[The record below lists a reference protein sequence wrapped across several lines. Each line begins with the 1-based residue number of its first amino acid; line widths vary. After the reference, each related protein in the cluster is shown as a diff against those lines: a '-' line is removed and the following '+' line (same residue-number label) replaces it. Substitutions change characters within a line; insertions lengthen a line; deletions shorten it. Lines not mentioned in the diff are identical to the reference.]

1 MASSSSSPSMAASSE
16 ATAKPASSI
25 VVPLEGMVI
34 PASAVI
40 ETTGGDHNLVALE
53 PLEEEPDSHK
63 GDWRG
68 SDITGRDI
76 QEMVAEGYL
85 PATEGLAW
93 RAAPAGEVTP
103 FPQVGEK
110 VYLKA
115 QLERGVSL
123 PISYFF
129 LSVLNHF
136 KVQPHNLSP
145 NSILMLSNF
154 AALCE
159 GYLGIRPRLD
169 LFVYFFTVK
178 REAGHSREEL
188 RNCGTI
194 SFKIRPG
201 RRFPDIVGHK
211 SWKNWQRTYFYG
223 PDIPLAGQ
231 EVTYPDFVYGA
242 ATEVSTWRSHASLP
256 SDLDAY
262 RAIRRIKWFIE
273 TGLTGLDLAMCWFI
287 RRIQPLQ
294 HRTKYMHEYTGDRRD
309 TLRISEDN
317 FSSDSVKFRPKDIVK
332 VKDKKR
338 GFTLTYDMFVDGKC
352 PKVDIYFPFMTLLH
366 FFCLANII
374 LSNTMISSLN
384 SLTI

>member
-1 MASSSSSPSMAASSE
+1 MASSSSSPLMAASSE
-16 ATAKPASSI
+16 ATTKPVSSV
-25 VVPLEGMVI
+25 VVPLEGLVI

-40 ETTGGDHNLVALE
+40 ETTGGDHNMAALD

-63 GDWRG
+63 GDWRD
-68 SDITGRDI
+68 SDIIGRDI

-93 RAAPAGEVTP
+93 RAAPADEVIP
-103 FPQVGEK
+103 SPQAEEK

-115 QLERGVSL
+115 QLVRGVSM
-123 PISYFF
+123 PISNFF

-145 NSILMLSNF
+145 NSILVFSNF

-194 SFKIRPG
+194 SFNIRPG
-201 RRFPDIVGHK
+201 RRFPDIVGHE
-211 SWKNWQRTYFYG
+211 SCKNWQRTYFYG
-223 PDIPLAGQ
+223 PDIPLAGR
-231 EVTYPDFVYGA
+231 EATYPDFVDGA
-242 ATEVSTWRSHASLP
+242 AAEVSSWRSHASLP
-256 SDLDAY
+256 SDLDAS
-262 RAIRRIKWFIE
+262 RAIRQIEWFVE

-294 HRTKYMHEYTGDRRD
+294 HCAKYMHEYTSDRRD
-309 TLRISEDN
+309 SLRISVDN
-317 FSSDSVKFRPKDIVK
+317 FSSDSVKLRLKDIVK

-338 GFTLTYDMFVDGKC
+338 GFTITYDMFVDGKC
-352 PKVDIYFPFMTLLH
+352 PKVGFYFPCTTYTPVLPSCKCH
-366 FFCLANII
+366 FI
-374 LSNTMISSLN
+374 
-384 SLTI
+384 

>member
-1 MASSSSSPSMAASSE
+1 MASSSSSPSMASSSE
-16 ATAKPASSI
+16 ATTKPASSI
-25 VVPLEGMVI
+25 VVPLEGLVI

-40 ETTGGDHNLVALE
+40 ETTGGDQNLAALE
-53 PLEEEPDSHK
+53 PLDEEPDSHK

-68 SDITGRDI
+68 SDNTGRHTPKMGD
-76 QEMVAEGYL
+76 EGDL

-103 FPQVGEK
+103 SPQAGEK

-115 QLERGVSL
+115 QLVHGVSL
-123 PISYFF
+123 PISHFF
-129 LSVLNHF
+129 LSVLNHY

-145 NSILMLSNF
+145 NSILVLSNF

-194 SFKIRPG
+194 SFKIRPS
-201 RRFPDIVGHK
+201 RRFPDIVVHE
-211 SWKNWQRTYFYG
+211 SCKNWQRTYFYG
-223 PDIPLAGQ
+223 PDIPLAGR
-231 EVTYPDFVYGA
+231 EVTYPDFVDGA
-242 ATEVSTWRSHASLP
+242 AAKSSSWRSQASLP
-256 SDLDAY
+256 SDIDAS
-262 RAIRRIKWFIE
+262 RAIRRIEWFVE

-294 HRTKYMHEYTGDRRD
+294 HPAKLMHEYTSDRRD
-309 TLRISEDN
+309 SLRIFVDN
-317 FSSDSVKFRPKDIVK
+317 FSSDSVKLRLKYIVK
-332 VKDKKR
+332 MKDKKR
-338 GFTLTYDMFVDGKC
+338 GFTITYDMFVDGKC
-352 PKVDIYFPFMTLLH
+352 PKVGIYFPCTTYTPVLPSCICH
-366 FFCLANII
+366 FV
-374 LSNTMISSLN
+374 
-384 SLTI
+384 

>member
-1 MASSSSSPSMAASSE
+1 MASSSSSPSMATSSE
-16 ATAKPASSI
+16 ATAKPASS
-25 VVPLEGMVI
+25 VVMPPEGLVI

-40 ETTGGDHNLVALE
+40 ETTGGDHNLAVLE

-68 SDITGRDI
+68 SDITDCDS

-85 PATEGLAW
+85 PATEGLTW
-93 RAAPAGEVTP
+93 RAAPTGEVTP
-103 FPQVGEK
+103 SPQAEEK

-115 QLERGVSL
+115 QLVRGVSL
-123 PISYFF
+123 PISHIF

-145 NSILMLSNF
+145 NSILVLSNF
-154 AALCE
+154 ATLCE
-159 GYLGIRPRLD
+159 RYLGIRPRLD
-169 LFVYFFTVK
+169 LFVYFFTVN

-201 RRFPDIVGHK
+201 QRFPNTVGHE
-211 SWKNWQRTYFYG
+211 SCKNCQRTYFYG
-223 PDIPLAGQ
+223 PDIPLSGR
-231 EVTYPDFVYGA
+231 ESTYPDFVDGSA
-242 ATEVSTWRSHASLP
+242 AEVSTWLSHASLP
-256 SDLDAY
+256 PDLDAS
-262 RAIRRIKWFIE
+262 RAIRRIEWFVE

-294 HRTKYMHEYTGDRRD
+294 HRVKFMHEYTSDRRD
-309 TLRISEDN
+309 TLWISVDN
-317 FSSDSVKFRPKDIVK
+317 FSSDSIKLRLKDIVK

-352 PKVDIYFPFMTLLH
+352 PKVDIYFPCMTLLQ
-366 FFCLANII
+366 FFRLANII
-374 LSNTMISSLN
+374 LSNTMIYSLN
-384 SLTI
+384 SLAI

>member
-16 ATAKPASSI
+16 ATAKPASSV
-25 VVPLEGMVI
+25 VVPPEGLVI

-40 ETTGGDHNLVALE
+40 ETTGGDQKLAALE
-53 PLEEEPDSHK
+53 PLDKEPDSHK

-76 QEMVAEGYL
+76 KEMVAEGYL
-85 PATEGLAW
+85 PAMEGLAW

-103 FPQVGEK
+103 SPQAGEK

-115 QLERGVSL
+115 QLVHGVSL
-123 PISYFF
+123 PISHFF
-129 LSVLNHF
+129 LSVLNHY

-145 NSILMLSNF
+145 NSILVLSNF

-178 REAGHSREEL
+178 REAGHSKEER

-201 RRFPDIVGHK
+201 RRFPDIVGHE
-211 SWKNWQRTYFYG
+211 SYKNWQRTYFYG
-223 PDIPLAGQ
+223 PDIPLAGR
-231 EVTYPDFVYGA
+231 EVTYPDFADGA
-242 ATEVSTWRSHASLP
+242 AAEVSTWRSHASLP
-256 SDLDAY
+256 SYLDAS
-262 RAIRRIKWFIE
+262 RAIRRIEWFLE

-294 HRTKYMHEYTGDRRD
+294 HRAKFMHEYTSDRRD

-317 FSSDSVKFRPKDIVK
+317 FSSDSIKFRLKDIVK
-332 VKDKKR
+332 VKDKTR

-352 PKVDIYFPFMTLLH
+352 PKVDIYFLCMTLLQ
-366 FFCLANII
+366 FFRLANTI
-374 LSNTMISSLN
+374 LSNTMISH
-384 SLTI
+384 LTF